1 MMQRVNHSRPG
12 QALVEFAL
20 VVPILLLLVF
30 GIIEFARAWQTY
42 QTLTDAAR
50 EGARRSVVIPVTPT
64 LTAAQSAA
72 HHQSVVDSVRVS
84 LSRATLDP
92 NQATITA
99 SVPAGELFPGQPNTP
114 VTVRIEY
121 RFQFIVIGRLIGWT
135 TGQDRIT
142 FSTSSVMR
150 KE

>member
-1 MMQRVNHSRPG
+1 MIRNSNPLRSG

-50 EGARRSVVIPVTPT
+50 EGARRSVVIPVPPT

-72 HHQSVVDSVRVS
+72 HHQSVIDSVRVS

-92 NQATITA
+92 NKATITT
-99 SVPAGELFPGQPNTP
+99 SVPAGELFPGHTNSP

-121 RFQFIVIGRLIGWT
+121 QFDFIVIGRLIGWA

-142 FSTSSVMR
+142 FTTSSVMR

>member
-1 MMQRVNHSRPG
+1 MIQRVKHSRPG

-50 EGARRSVVIPVTPT
+50 EGARRAVVR
-64 LTAAQSAA
+64 TASSANTA
-72 HHQSVVDSVRVS
+72 EAAAAMQEVADSVKAS
-84 LSRATLDP
+84 LRRASLDPGRATVNP
-92 NQATITA
+92 
-99 SVPAGELFPGQPNTP
+99 SVPAGEFFPGSTGIP
-114 VTVRIEY
+114 VTVQIDY
-121 RFQFIVIGRLIGWT
+121 QFQFIVIGRLIGWT